1 MPVPLAL
8 SVSVTDGLHEQYKST
23 KDIVKIHAKGSDVGT
38 TMYGNT
44 NCSQSVCHRLVVCGP
59 THWSG
64 LGLGLGR
71 WRCPDCRLPQSAPFL
86 AQQAS
91 SITLPINYLRSFEKR
106 ILGEATSIGTSK
118 NATYTHHFSLSTI
131 HFHKMAED
139 PECTT
144 RELVF
149 IDINK
154 EGATGISI
162 YWYQ

>member
-1 MPVPLAL
+1 MT
-8 SVSVTDGLHEQYKST
+8 VTDADGLHEQLYKST
-23 KDIVKIHAKGSDVGT
+23 TDIVKIHAKGSDVGT

-44 NCSQSVCHRLVVCGP
+44 NRSQSVCHRLVCGSHGTATP
-59 THWSG
+59 TG
-64 LGLGLGR
+64 LGLGDDHDVLTSN
-71 WRCPDCRLPQSAPFL
+71 CRLPQSAPFL

-118 NATYTHHFSLSTI
+118 NPTLYPSLFTI
-131 HFHKMAED
+131 NKPLHKMAED

-144 RELVF
+144 REICAVSVF

-154 EGATGISI
+154 EGATGI
-162 YWYQ
+162 Y

>member
-1 MPVPLAL
+1 M
-8 SVSVTDGLHEQYKST
+8 
-23 KDIVKIHAKGSDVGT
+23 
-38 TMYGNT
+38 
-44 NCSQSVCHRLVVCGP
+44 CGP
-59 THWSG
+59 TALDWASPLASVRVG
-64 LGLGLGR
+64 DDVLTSN
-71 WRCPDCRLPQSAPFL
+71 CRLPQSAPFL

-118 NATYTHHFSLSTI
+118 NPTLYPSLFTI
-131 HFHKMAED
+131 NKPLHKMAED

-144 RELVF
+144 REMCAVSVCARYRYLLISIKRALPVF

-162 YWYQ
+162 YLYQ